1 MTWSLVT
8 LSCAVLAVWLWLPP
22 PERIRRRL
30 EPLADGA
37 RRSTRAW
44 LRRMVLVTVSLA
56 AVTALGLLLGP
67 AAACVALAVLIAAG
81 AAIRMVRL
89 AARTRAEQATR
100 AEVANACSVIAN
112 QVRVGRIPAEALVV
126 AAEDAA
132 VLAVTSRVQ
141 RTGGDVVS
149 ALLDQAAAPGCQGLR
164 DLARAWRVGTSTGA
178 PMADLLD
185 QVAKALRAD
194 QAVERTVGSELAGP
208 RATGKMMAVL
218 PLCGIGLG
226 YVLGGDPIGFLV
238 GGPLGWGCL
247 VGGAALAAAG
257 VLWIEWLARQ
267 VSGPL

>member
-1 MTWSLVT
+1 MTGVSLGA
-8 LSCAVLAVWLWLPP
+8 AVLAVWLWSRPSDDV
-22 PERIRRRL
+22 RRRL
-30 EPLADGA
+30 APTPTTVPVMQRPWV
-37 RRSTRAW
+37 RRLSIGIG
-44 LRRMVLVTVSLA
+44 
-56 AVTALGLLLGP
+56 ALGVVVVLGVLAGP
-67 AAACVALAVLIAAG
+67 AAAAVALAVLIAAG
-81 AAIRMVRL
+81 AGIRLVRL
-89 AARTRAEQATR
+89 AAQTRAEHAVRT
-100 AEVANACSVIAN
+100 EVANACSVIAN

-132 VLAVTSRVQ
+132 VLAVPSRVQ
-141 RTGGDVVS
+141 RTGGDVVG